1 MVITSKINGY
11 YTPRVGAGYI
21 KRRALTRLRYYP
33 FGVTEELL
41 NDYLKAHFGI
51 TLPFACKNI
60 IIKSKIETNTKD
72 NTYTVTIM
80 NTSWEQI
87 ARVITFGTGKVNG
100 SKILRII
107 FNEINLIQ

>member
-1 MVITSKINGY
+1 MVMTSKINGY
-11 YTPRVGAGYI
+11 YTPKVGAGYI

-51 TLPFACKNI
+51 TLTFACKNI

-80 NTSWEQI
+80 NTS
-87 ARVITFGTGKVNG
+87 
-100 SKILRII
+100 
-107 FNEINLIQ
+107 